1 MSKLQELATSKIS
14 ELSDMD
20 VELLL
25 VLIDW
30 LRPSTGSIIS
40 DDKMAAYEMLNKQV
54 KSIQGYFPANFDAD
68 KELEEALA
76 AKYGSVGWFQ

>member
-1 MSKLQELATSKIS
+1 
-14 ELSDMD
+14 MD

-25 VLIDW
+25 VLIDR
-30 LRPSTGSIIS
+30 LRPSTGSIGSKIS

-76 AKYGSVGWFQ
+76 AKYGSVG

>member
-1 MSKLQELATSKIS
+1 MSKLQELAISKIS

-25 VLIDW
+25 VLIDR
-30 LRPSTGSIIS
+30 LRPSTGSIGSKIS

-68 KELEEALA
+68 KELEETLA
-76 AKYGSVGWFQ
+76 TKYGSVG

>member
-1 MSKLQELATSKIS
+1 
-14 ELSDMD
+14 MD

-25 VLIDW
+25 VLIDR
-30 LRPSTGSIIS
+30 LCPSTGSIGSRIS

-76 AKYGSVGWFQ
+76 AKYGSVG

>member
-25 VLIDW
+25 VLIDR
-30 LRPSTGSIIS
+30 LRPSTGSISSKIS

-76 AKYGSVGWFQ
+76 AKYGSVG

>member
-1 MSKLQELATSKIS
+1 MSKLQELSISKIS

-25 VLIDW
+25 VLIDR
-30 LRPSTGSIIS
+30 LRPSTGSIGSKIS

-54 KSIQGYFPANFDAD
+54 KSIQGYFPANFDAG
-68 KELEEALA
+68 KEFEESMTT
-76 AKYGSVGWFQ
+76 KYGSVD